1 MCTSKGIRGEKTLQA
16 SRVTAAISVYTAGG
30 CDSVWMKQAGEE
42 LCRVH
47 CEWIMPTINWASAHQ
62 RGGLAGNMRKS
73 TFLTT
78 AYEHFPAIPSCIM
91 VCIKEKSKPSAL
103 ALIAKLI
110 KKGVYGDGLREIPLM
125 FPEIPN
131 NFSVFWRTLDFQ
143 VENMSAC
150 EMLVLSSTNRLN
162 VPLKS
167 VIEFAPILEIK
178 FFPLSQSLAYCICG
192 WNSGRLLQQ
201 SRLLHSEIT
210 L

>member
-1 MCTSKGIRGEKTLQA
+1 
-16 SRVTAAISVYTAGG
+16 
-30 CDSVWMKQAGEE
+30 MKQAGEE

-62 RGGLAGNMRKS
+62 RGGLAGNIEKS

-78 AYEHFPAIPSCIM
+78 AYEHFPKPFHPVLWFA
-91 VCIKEKSKPSAL
+91 SKRNQSHRLWPWLLNWSR
-103 ALIAKLI
+103 
-110 KKGVYGDGLREIPLM
+110 GLRGIPLM
-125 FPEIPN
+125 FSEIPN

-167 VIEFAPILEIK
+167 VIEFAPIFRKWSSFLC
-178 FFPLSQSLAYCICG
+178 PRAWRTASG
-192 WNSGRLLQQ
+192 WNSGRLLQTKRIA
-201 SRLLHSEIT
+201 S
-210 L
+210 